1 MAIATG
7 QFTIVDYN
15 DALTL
20 TGYISSSKAKTQMF
34 NPDNNSYTPDW
45 KTSPI
50 VLTPSLFRLGT
61 DADIITSTQVLEIK
75 WFDVTDGEAVEIA
88 DSTDY
93 AIGVTKPKALT
104 IKGNILA
111 GLPGK
116 DYECHI
122 KYKDPSSGLTLPYQM
137 GISFARVVNGSGIA
151 DAICWAPEG
160 NIFKNGN
167 TSELTAACD
176 FWRGSV
182 VDTTDVSFQW
192 YIQEPSATSDQGA
205 GIGWRKLTNQTNK
218 FSGVTTTRLTVYA
231 AAVEGFAVF
240 KCLVTDTDSAS
251 PTYNQKFMDTLTI
264 VDQSD
269 PIQVSITSTGGN
281 IFKNGLGQTTLS
293 ALLFQAGEEIDKAG
307 TTYSYKWFKYKE
319 NGQLDQNFG
328 GTGVGY
334 KTGKTLTVGD
344 SDVDIKATFRVEV
357 S

>member
-45 KTSPI
+45 KINPI

-61 DADIITSTQVLEIK
+61 DADIITSAQVLEIK
-75 WFDVTDGEAVEIA
+75 WFDVTNGDSVEI
-88 DSTDY
+88 TDGTNY
-93 AIGVTKPKALT
+93 AIGVTKPKELT
-104 IKGNILA
+104 IKANVLA

-116 DYECHI
+116 DYECRI

-137 GISFARVVNGSGIA
+137 GISFSRVVNGSGIA
-151 DAICWAPEG
+151 DAICWAPDG
-160 NIFKNGN
+160 NVFKNGN
-167 TSELTAACD
+167 VEKLIAACD

-182 VDTTDVSFQW
+182 VDTTDVSYQW
-192 YIQEPSATSDQGA
+192 YVQDPSITTDQGA
-205 GIGWRKLTNQTNK
+205 GVGWKKITNQENK
-218 FSGVTTTRLTVYA
+218 YSGATATRLTVYP
-231 AAVEGFAVF
+231 AAVQGFAVF
-240 KCLVTDTDSAS
+240 KCLITDTDSAS
-251 PTYNQKFMDTLTI
+251 PTYNQKFVDTVTI

-269 PIQVSITSTGGN
+269 PIQVSIISTGGN
-281 IFKNGLGQTTLS
+281 IFKNGIGQTTLS

-307 TTYSYKWFKYKE
+307 TLYSYKWFKYKE
-319 NGQLDQNFG
+319 NGQLDTNFG
-328 GTGVGY
+328 GTSISY
-334 KTGKTLTVGD
+334 KTGKNLSVGD